1 MKFVFRIVT
10 LAALPFAGAFAE
22 SLLKIA
28 GEDPIPVRREIFG
41 VNQLAYGDG
50 YGLVEPGTHT
60 VVPELI
66 QLLRESG
73 LRAQRYPGGCGGTH
87 NFNWKVAAGLEGKK
101 PALGLLEFL
110 NLCEETGMTPILGLS
125 AFRGSPQEAA
135 ELAPGAR
142 FAEPLALRSAGET
155 DAMDAWLAQLA

>member
-73 LRAQRYPGGCGGTH
+73 LRAQRYPA
-87 NFNWKVAAGLEGKK
+87 VAEAPTTSTGRWPPDWRGKSRRW
-101 PALGLLEFL
+101 GFW
-110 NLCEETGMTPILGLS
+110 S
-125 AFRGSPQEAA
+125 F
-135 ELAPGAR
+135 
-142 FAEPLALRSAGET
+142 
-155 DAMDAWLAQLA
+155 

>member
-87 NFNWKVAAGLEGKK
+87 NFNWKVAPDWRGKSRRW
-101 PALGLLEFL
+101 GFW
-110 NLCEETGMTPILGLS
+110 S
-125 AFRGSPQEAA
+125 F
-135 ELAPGAR
+135 
-142 FAEPLALRSAGET
+142 
-155 DAMDAWLAQLA
+155 